1 MSDKEIK
8 GEKIDLNIKIVA
20 VIIIAIVSYVAWFY
34 NTVVI
39 PLGQLQVSNIQEQS
53 TLSQIQATLQSN
65 SQNENSLDK
74 RVTFLENKL
83 GINEKQ

>member
-39 PLGQLQVSNIQEQS
+39 PLGQLQVSVAQIQE
-53 TLSQIQATLQSN
+53 TLSNSTTQYQA
-65 SQNENSLDK
+65 LDK
-74 RVTFLENKL
+74 RMSVVENKL
-83 GINEKQ
+83 NIQ